1 MMKKH
6 TDHLL
11 IEMGSITIY
20 ISLTALFCYS
30 YYSYYYRRI
39 VFPVVSAIFSSAIQ
53 VYKQIVTRFK
63 IRLRIFS
70 HLALPFL
77 RRLPKHEL

>member
-20 ISLTALFCYS
+20 ISLAALFC
-30 YYSYYYRRI
+30 YSYYYRRI
-39 VFPVVSAIFSSAIQ
+39 VFPVVSAIFSSAIR